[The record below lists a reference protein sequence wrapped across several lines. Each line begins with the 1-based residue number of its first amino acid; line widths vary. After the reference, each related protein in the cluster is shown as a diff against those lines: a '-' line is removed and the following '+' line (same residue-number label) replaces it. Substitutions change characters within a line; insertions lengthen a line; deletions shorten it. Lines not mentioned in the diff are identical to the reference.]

1 MIFNSFSFL
10 VFYPIVTVVYF
21 IIPYRVRYLWLL
33 AASYYFYMSWNP
45 KYALLIAASTIITY
59 FSGLLIGRENN
70 LYDKFST
77 QDTSPAEN
85 ISQRKKKQLKR
96 CQNRKKLW
104 LALSFI
110 SNLAILFF
118 FKYFDFAIN
127 NLNAV
132 LGKLGMELV
141 QPTFDVLLPVGI
153 SFYTFQALSYSMD
166 IYRGEIYVEKNLA
179 KYALFVSYFPQM
191 VAGPIERSKN
201 LLIQLSTRH
210 YFDYE
215 RMKLGLSIILWGLF
229 LKIVVADRVAILVDQ
244 VYGDYTSYIGLQLV
258 IATLFFGIQ
267 IYCDFAS
274 YSLIALGTAKVMGFN
289 LTQNFKEPYFARSIT
304 EFWHRWHISLSTW
317 FRDYLYIPLGG
328 NRKGNA
334 RKYLNIMIVFL
345 VSGLWHGASW
355 NFVIWGF
362 LHGAFQV
369 IGQATKPIKAN
380 ITDKLGIDR
389 KKISYQLGQ
398 IFINYCML
406 NFAWIFFRAPDLAT
420 SLGIIQGIFAQWN
433 PWIFIDG
440 TLFEL
445 GLNQQNF
452 VVAILSIFVLLCVSI
467 ISRIGYNP
475 FNELNH
481 QGIIF
486 RWLIYFALIIAII
499 VFGIYGPGYS
509 ETQFI
514 YFQF

>member
-304 EFWHRWHISLSTW
+304 EFWHIRT
-317 FRDYLYIPLGG
+317 R
-328 NRKGNA
+328 
-334 RKYLNIMIVFL
+334 
-345 VSGLWHGASW
+345 
-355 NFVIWGF
+355 
-362 LHGAFQV
+362 
-369 IGQATKPIKAN
+369 
-380 ITDKLGIDR
+380 
-389 KKISYQLGQ
+389 
-398 IFINYCML
+398 
-406 NFAWIFFRAPDLAT
+406 
-420 SLGIIQGIFAQWN
+420 
-433 PWIFIDG
+433 
-440 TLFEL
+440 
-445 GLNQQNF
+445 
-452 VVAILSIFVLLCVSI
+452 
-467 ISRIGYNP
+467 
-475 FNELNH
+475 
-481 QGIIF
+481 
-486 RWLIYFALIIAII
+486 
-499 VFGIYGPGYS
+499 
-509 ETQFI
+509 
-514 YFQF
+514 